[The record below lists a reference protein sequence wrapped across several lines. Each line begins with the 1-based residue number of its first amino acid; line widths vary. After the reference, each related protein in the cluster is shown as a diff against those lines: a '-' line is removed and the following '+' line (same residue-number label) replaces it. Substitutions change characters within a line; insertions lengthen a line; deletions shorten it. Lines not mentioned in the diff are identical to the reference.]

1 MLDRQANG
9 EPRQASA
16 QFHADSATK
25 AHSYPTAARG
35 PLAATRPPCRVMD
48 SRRLMGDAL
57 SRAIRAS
64 TEYHIQEPVPTE
76 IR

>member
-1 MLDRQANG
+1 
-9 EPRQASA
+9 
-16 QFHADSATK
+16 
-25 AHSYPTAARG
+25 
-35 PLAATRPPCRVMD
+35 VMD